1 MRAFFGTLI
10 FSFFCYPNVL
20 LAETNAPLCQQ
31 AGVKVL
37 TDFQGGNINGCEF
50 TPNGRLTISVAPENE
65 PINTSP
71 WYAFRLLADATT
83 DVAVVLDYGN
93 YKHRYT
99 PDFSLDG
106 VNWQTYPAA
115 KLDLNK
121 DKSRVGFS
129 LTVPK
134 GKSVVIAAQPLLTS
148 SHYAT
153 WLESLT
159 EQHGV
164 TVSAAGQSVEGR
176 PLWRAT
182 TPAKKHTLLLL
193 GRQHPPETTGA
204 LALIGFVERL
214 FQTDAL
220 AKRFRDEVGILLYP
234 LINPDGVDKGYWRHN
249 VQGKDLNREWG
260 LFSQPENRAID
271 TDVAQWLEKH
281 DTQLIKAI
289 DFHSTHYEVF
299 YTQPDQ
305 SAETMPDLLGDWLA
319 DFEALMSARFDDFD
333 IRRQV
338 SKNPQVNAAK
348 HYYFTRY
355 GISSTTLEM
364 GDETDRGFIKAYGR
378 AAAESFMSAYFDQLP
393 AEAARDDRPLDLLFK
408 DGLIVDGTG
417 APPYVGDVG
426 IRDGRL
432 MILPEGHAAKAEAI
446 IEITGKVIAPGFID
460 IHTHARADLVSP
472 DSALMANYLTQG
484 VSTVVIGNDGDGATR
499 IKKRF
504 DTIFEHGAGT
514 NVAQLVGHASLRRRV
529 MDDTGRPA
537 KRGEIEAMKSI
548 LAGALEEGAMG
559 LSTGLFYADGSYATT
574 EEVIE
579 LAKVAAAAGAIY
591 ESHIRAESSRGVG
604 VHRAVD
610 EVIEIARGA
619 GIPAHIAHIKV
630 LGKGVWGESSN
641 IVDKIVA
648 ARADGLAITADQ
660 YPWVASS
667 TQLKSAVVSKQ
678 YQLGGIEALRE
689 RLSDS
694 GKRATLLEDIAIN
707 IDRRGG
713 PNSLLLVETEDPQ
726 WSGLRLDAIAAALKV
741 QPAEAAARLITEGQA
756 RVVSFNMTEDD
767 IKTFMKEPWVATSSD
782 GTDGHPRK
790 FGSFPRKYS
799 AYVRDSDTLSLA
811 EFIRAS
817 SGLPADILGL
827 RDRGYL
833 ATGMIADVLVL
844 DPKRYQENASFAEWD
859 RLSSGVEHLLVNGR
873 FAIKDGVVTQL
884 RLGQPVTR

>member
-1 MRAFFGTLI
+1 
-10 FSFFCYPNVL
+10 
-20 LAETNAPLCQQ
+20 
-31 AGVKVL
+31 
-37 TDFQGGNINGCEF
+37 
-50 TPNGRLTISVAPENE
+50 
-65 PINTSP
+65 
-71 WYAFRLLADATT
+71 
-83 DVAVVLDYGN
+83 
-93 YKHRYT
+93 
-99 PDFSLDG
+99 
-106 VNWQTYPAA
+106 
-115 KLDLNK
+115 
-121 DKSRVGFS
+121 
-129 LTVPK
+129 
-134 GKSVVIAAQPLLTS
+134 
-148 SHYAT
+148 
-153 WLESLT
+153 
-159 EQHGV
+159 
-164 TVSAAGQSVEGR
+164 
-176 PLWRAT
+176 
-182 TPAKKHTLLLL
+182 
-193 GRQHPPETTGA
+193 
-204 LALIGFVERL
+204 
-214 FQTDAL
+214 
-220 AKRFRDEVGILLYP
+220 
-234 LINPDGVDKGYWRHN
+234 
-249 VQGKDLNREWG
+249 
-260 LFSQPENRAID
+260 
-271 TDVAQWLEKH
+271 
-281 DTQLIKAI
+281 
-289 DFHSTHYEVF
+289 
-299 YTQPDQ
+299 
-305 SAETMPDLLGDWLA
+305 
-319 DFEALMSARFDDFD
+319 
-333 IRRQV
+333 
-338 SKNPQVNAAK
+338 
-348 HYYFTRY
+348 
-355 GISSTTLEM
+355 M

-393 AEAARDDRPLDLLFK
+393 ADAASDDRPLDLLFR

-432 MILPEGHAAKAEAI
+432 MMLPEGHTAKAEAI

-548 LAGALEEGAMG
+548 LAGALDEGAMG

-619 GIPAHIAHIKV
+619 DIPAHIAHIKV
-630 LGKGVWGESSN
+630 LGKGVWGESDN